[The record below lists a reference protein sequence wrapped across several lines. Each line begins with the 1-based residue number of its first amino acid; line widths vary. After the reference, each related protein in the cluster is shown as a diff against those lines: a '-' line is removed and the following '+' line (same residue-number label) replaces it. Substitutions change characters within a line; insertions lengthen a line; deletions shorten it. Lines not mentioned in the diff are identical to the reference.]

1 MFMCMCVRAYMRVI
15 SCVFVSFVY
24 DCVCVCVRVCGC
36 SCECVHVCMWE
47 GREGKTGL
55 GSHAKFL
62 GQCGFFGMSSTCT

>member
-1 MFMCMCVRAYMRVI
+1 MCMCVRAYMRVI

-36 SCECVHVCMWE
+36 SHECVHVCMWE

-55 GSHAKFL
+55 GNHAKFL
-62 GQCGFFGMSSTCT
+62 GQRSFFGMSSPCT